1 MHFEYQETCGK
12 MSQRCWDVMGHG
24 RSLVGGAEGDTSN
37 LSEAV
42 HGHLK
47 LCLKNMD
54 EQSRNATTL
63 LVGSTFLSMAFFF
76 VGGQATEKNSLE
88 GADGACSF
96 AIFFM
101 IKQVQPKNYT
111 PEN

>member
-76 VGGQATEKNSLE
+76 LWGDRPRRRTPWKVRMVLVHLH
-88 GADGACSF
+88 
-96 AIFFM
+96 FFS
-101 IKQVQPKNYT
+101 
-111 PEN
+111 

>member
-1 MHFEYQETCGK
+1 

-63 LVGSTFLSMAFFF
+63 LVGSTLVNGLFF
-76 VGGQATEKNSLE
+76 GGQATEKNSLE

-96 AIFFM
+96 A
-101 IKQVQPKNYT
+101 N
-111 PEN
+111 